1 MLLLRILVP
10 PEQAATVLAYLEGLE
25 IATDLLYLAGAARKP
40 AGDVVQCTVPREAAS
55 AVVGALKELGID
67 RHGSISLDNLD
78 ATVSQA
84 ADEAEEEAAGTT
96 ADAVVWEEVER
107 RADAMA
113 TLSGAFV
120 VYMAAATVIA
130 SVSILTDSLVLLIGA
145 MVVGPEFGPIA
156 GLCVGLTQR
165 RRELVRRGAV
175 TLVVG
180 FTFAIAAA
188 FVATWC
194 FVAAGVAPN
203 TLDAAMHPATL
214 FISRPDA
221 YSVVVAAL
229 ARVVGTL
236 SLTTA
241 SMGTLIGVL
250 ISVTTLPAAANLG
263 VAAAFQDGGEA
274 RGAAIQLGLNLGVLV
289 LAGLATLR
297 IQRLAFTRQLTG
309 FLAGARR
316 ARVRR
321 PRA

>member
-130 SVSILTDSLVLLIGA
+130 RLMSNSEETESTWPNARI
-145 MVVGPEFGPIA
+145 
-156 GLCVGLTQR
+156 C
-165 RRELVRRGAV
+165 
-175 TLVVG
+175 
-180 FTFAIAAA
+180 AAA
-188 FVATWC
+188 HMI
-194 FVAAGVAPN
+194 
-203 TLDAAMHPATL
+203 D
-214 FISRPDA
+214 
-221 YSVVVAAL
+221 
-229 ARVVGTL
+229 VGTIK
-236 SLTTA
+236 ST
-241 SMGTLIGVL
+241 
-250 ISVTTLPAAANLG
+250 
-263 VAAAFQDGGEA
+263 
-274 RGAAIQLGLNLGVLV
+274 
-289 LAGLATLR
+289 
-297 IQRLAFTRQLTG
+297 
-309 FLAGARR
+309 ARR
-316 ARVRR
+316 SM
-321 PRA
+321 PME